1 MWWWALTHMGD
12 EGIMLGVV
20 IAEGLV
26 MGWFEAGVKEDGGHI
41 MGTVVLGMI
50 FPIYT
55 FKKEK

>member
-26 MGWFEAGVKEDGGHI
+26 MGRFEAGVKGRWWTHDG
-41 MGTVVLGMI
+41 TLLCSV
-50 FPIYT
+50 
-55 FKKEK
+55 